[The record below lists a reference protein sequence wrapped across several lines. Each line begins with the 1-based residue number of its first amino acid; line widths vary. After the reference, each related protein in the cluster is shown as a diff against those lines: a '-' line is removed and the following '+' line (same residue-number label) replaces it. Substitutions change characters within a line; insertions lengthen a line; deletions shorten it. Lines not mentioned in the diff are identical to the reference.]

1 MADHRKVARQALVAI
16 DPRFNADPPV
26 SSIAGARGRA
36 SSGMPIIN
44 VYSPADLFPVGSD
57 RELAKRLTQA
67 AMKTEGYSETLLERS
82 GLTVD
87 ELTSLNERSQALR
100 KALAECGAV

>member
-1 MADHRKVARQALVAI
+1 
-16 DPRFNADPPV
+16 
-26 SSIAGARGRA
+26 
-36 SSGMPIIN
+36 MPIIN

-57 RELAKRLTQA
+57 RELAERLTQA
-67 AMKTEGYSETLLERS
+67 AMKAEGYSETLLERS

-87 ELTSLNERSQALR
+87 ELTSLNERSQTLR

>member
-1 MADHRKVARQALVAI
+1 MADHRKVARQALVALDLMPI
-16 DPRFNADPPV
+16 HQFHLSRE
-26 SSIAGARGRA
+26 REGRA

>member
-1 MADHRKVARQALVAI
+1 
-16 DPRFNADPPV
+16 
-26 SSIAGARGRA
+26 
-36 SSGMPIIN
+36 MPIIN

-57 RELAKRLTQA
+57 RELAERLTQA
-67 AMKTEGYSETLLERS
+67 AMKAKVYSETLLERS

-100 KALAECGAV
+100 KSLAECGAV

>member
-1 MADHRKVARQALVAI
+1 MPIHQFHLSREREAELLR
-16 DPRFNADPPV
+16 
-26 SSIAGARGRA
+26 
-36 SSGMPIIN
+36 SGMPIIN

-57 RELAKRLTQA
+57 RELVKRLTQA

>member
-1 MADHRKVARQALVAI
+1 
-16 DPRFNADPPV
+16 
-26 SSIAGARGRA
+26 
-36 SSGMPIIN
+36 
-44 VYSPADLFPVGSD
+44 
-57 RELAKRLTQA
+57 
-67 AMKTEGYSETLLERS
+67 MKAEGYSETWPERF